1 MKLEELRIATDA
13 IDTEIMALLNKRVS
27 LAVEIGGIKAKA
39 GKAVVDVGNAIR
51 ILNRV
56 SRLNEGLMRADT
68 VEAIFRPILEESR
81 RIQREASEK
90 TAGVA
95 EKGANEHMQFV
106 IFKLPPALAGGQK
119 GEKERL

>member
-1 MKLEELRIATDA
+1 MRLEELRIETDA

-81 RIQREASEK
+81 RIQREACETSE
-90 TAGVA
+90 
-95 EKGANEHMQFV
+95 
-106 IFKLPPALAGGQK
+106 LAQ
-119 GEKERL
+119 E

>member
-1 MKLEELRIATDA
+1 MNLEELRIATDA
-13 IDTEIMALLNKRVS
+13 IDTEIMTLLNKRVS
-27 LAVEIGGIKAKA
+27 LAVEIGGIKAKE

-81 RIQREASEK
+81 RIQREACETSEY
-90 TAGVA
+90 AQG
-95 EKGANEHMQFV
+95 
-106 IFKLPPALAGGQK
+106 
-119 GEKERL
+119 

>member
-1 MKLEELRIATDA
+1 MRLEELRIETDA
-13 IDTEIMALLNKRVS
+13 IDTEIMALLNKRVL
-27 LAVEIGGIKAKA
+27 LAVEIGSTKANA
-39 GKAVVDVGNAIR
+39 GMPVVDVGNAIR

-90 TAGVA
+90 PAVVA
-95 EKGANEHMQFV
+95 KKV
-106 IFKLPPALAGGQK
+106 CK
-119 GEKERL
+119 